1 LGQGSKLLL
10 GDGALATAV
19 DMFALGMVAVTLLTG
34 HSAQSVRHVLA
45 RNEIESLL
53 VAAAAPVA
61 LAHALRLCLAERAE
75 NRPSAAQL
83 AAFLDRGVAW
93 WRESD
98 DATAAAA
105 APPTEP
111 DQVSEHPG
119 VTIEGIPDLLFGLA
133 LSQGNAMRCWWRSG

>member
-1 LGQGSKLLL
+1 
-10 GDGALATAV
+10 
-19 DMFALGMVAVTLLTG
+19 MVAVTLLTG

-53 VAAAAPVA
+53 VAAGAPVA

-111 DQVSEHPG
+111 EQVCRDQCVN
-119 VTIEGIPDLLFGLA
+119 IERFPDMCLV
-133 LSQGNAMRCWWRSG
+133 